1 MTERAVPR
9 DAAGAP
15 RLNGNVRPN
24 NMKIEYS
31 EIGVCGLSCRLCPT
45 YHSKG
50 ESRCAG
56 CKSEGRMKVGCPFI
70 TCAVN
75 KRGLEFCWECQDHK
89 NCEKWTLHRKHGQS
103 RDSFVCY
110 QRLESNIAFV
120 EHSGLSAFVEDQ
132 KERERLLTAMLAEF
146 NEGRSKSYYCIVATI
161 MDLRDIAQAIVQ
173 ARNESAGED
182 LKRRSK
188 HLHAILERFADQRG
202 YNLKLR
208 K

>member
-1 MTERAVPR
+1 M
-9 DAAGAP
+9 
-15 RLNGNVRPN
+15 N
-24 NMKIEYS
+24 IEYP

-45 YHSKG
+45 YHSKS

-70 TCAVN
+70 TCAVK
-75 KRGLEFCWECQDHK
+75 KRGLEFCWKCPDHR
-89 NCEKWTLHRKHGQS
+89 NCEKWARHRKHGQS

-120 EHSGLSAFVEDQ
+120 ELRGLSAFGEDQ
-132 KERERLLTAMLAEF
+132 KERERLLSAMLAEF
-146 NEGRSKSYYCIVATI
+146 NEGRSKSFYCIVATV
-161 MDLRDIAQAIVQ
+161 MDIEEITQAIVQ
-173 ARNESAGED
+173 ARNKSAGKD
-182 LKRRSK
+182 IKSRSK
-188 HLHAILERFADQRG
+188 DLHAILGRTADQKK